1 MIVDVFGTVKHEDD
15 ISFRNVLYLN
25 SDGAF
30 CEVGREMEGGAV
42 LGHQL
47 LCRYPIGVRRD
58 VGLAVQHEHSGC
70 FSGVCAP
77 AYACEKE
84 ASDVLAL

>member
-1 MIVDVFGTVKHEDD
+1 MIVGVFGTVGQEDD
-15 ISFRNVLYLN
+15 ISLGDVLYLN

-30 CEVGREMEGGAV
+30 YEVSGEMEGGAV
-42 LGHQL
+42 LGHPL
-47 LCRYPIGVRRD
+47 LRRYPIGMRRN
-58 VGLAVQHEHSGC
+58 VGLAIQHEHSGR

-77 AYACEKE
+77 AVAGEKE